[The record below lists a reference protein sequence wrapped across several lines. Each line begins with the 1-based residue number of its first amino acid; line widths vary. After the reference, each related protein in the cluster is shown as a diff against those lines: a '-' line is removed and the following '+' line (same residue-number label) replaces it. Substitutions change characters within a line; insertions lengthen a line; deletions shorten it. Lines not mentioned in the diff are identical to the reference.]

1 MMLYVL
7 VPGLAV
13 WMLFCGYAGYHRR
26 FGLALIVVAIGM
38 GLNMLWMMLGLD
50 AKRAVASRADG
61 PCGGG
66 VLRNFGCGNGLFDRA
81 SGSGLSRKQ
90 GRAS

>member
-38 GLNMLWMMLGLD
+38 GLNTLWMMLALMPN
-50 AKRAVASRADG
+50 RCRVPR
-61 PCGGG
+61 
-66 VLRNFGCGNGLFDRA
+66 
-81 SGSGLSRKQ
+81 
-90 GRAS
+90 